1 MGRELQRGPVLRD
14 LHLYGRQSS
23 PRAAAVAAAASTS
36 PDGNGARVASQGPIA
51 ADAVEHVK
59 ARFANL
65 QAEVLQRQALE
76 LLTLVARVQL
86 SSYRV

>member
-1 MGRELQRGPVLRD
+1 
-14 LHLYGRQSS
+14 
-23 PRAAAVAAAASTS
+23 
-36 PDGNGARVASQGPIA
+36 VASQGPIA

-86 SSYRV
+86 SSYRA